1 MFVVTSCIID
11 FLFALK
17 CRQSCSQVF
26 STVQFLITCNG
37 GRRPGPF
44 YHTGLKD
51 ANQAFPLSSVYGGRR
66 PGPFYHTGLKDANQA
81 FPLSSVYGGR
91 RPGPFY
97 HAGLKDAKTRREK
110 AWSILSHVMSMLT

>member
-26 STVQFLITCNG
+26 STVQFLIACN
-37 GRRPGPF
+37 
-44 YHTGLKD
+44 
-51 ANQAFPLSSVYGGRR
+51 GGRR

>member
-1 MFVVTSCIID
+1 MQAA
-11 FLFALK
+11 LFSGLFH
-17 CRQSCSQVF
+17 CPV
-26 STVQFLITCNG
+26 LIACN
-37 GRRPGPF
+37 
-44 YHTGLKD
+44 
-51 ANQAFPLSSVYGGRR
+51 GGRR